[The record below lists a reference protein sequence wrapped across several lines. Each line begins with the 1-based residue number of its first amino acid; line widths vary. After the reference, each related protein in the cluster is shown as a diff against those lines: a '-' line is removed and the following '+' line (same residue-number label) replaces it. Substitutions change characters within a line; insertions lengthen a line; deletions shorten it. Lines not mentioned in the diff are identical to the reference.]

1 MIIDNQAFQ
10 PVLSGIKSICSICDD
25 TDWFVL
31 LLQFFWQI
39 EVESYNQTT
48 SDERIVVDIAS
59 SASDC
64 QNIYICFFYTTNDL
78 HKNNTKTKS
87 KLNKR
92 TTEFYLIYGDQI
104 GETRKVKIK
113 ILPAHVLSNFDTV
126 VPFFGLRKTTIIK
139 KLLGEKDFWLIDSQ

>member
-1 MIIDNQAFQ
+1 M
-10 PVLSGIKSICSICDD
+10 PVLLPTVK
-25 TDWFVL
+25 
-31 LLQFFWQI
+31 
-39 EVESYNQTT
+39 
-48 SDERIVVDIAS
+48 
-59 SASDC
+59 
-64 QNIYICFFYTTNDL
+64 IYICFFYTTNDL

-113 ILPAHVLSNFDTV
+113 ILPAHVSSNFDTI

-139 KLLGEKDFWLIDSQ
+139 QFLREKDF